1 MNQEHPDVPLLE
13 HVEELIGKLEALG
26 VKSSP
31 DEEDDGEEGEE
42 GEEGDWE
49 DADGSDSDVEMS

>member
-1 MNQEHPDVPLLE
+1 MNQEHPDIPLLE

-31 DEEDDGEEGEE
+31 DEEDDGED

-49 DADGSDSDVEMS
+49 DGEGSDSDVEMS

>member
-13 HVEELIGKLEALG
+13 HVEELMGELEALG

-42 GEEGDWE
+42 GDWE